1 MKRRAPLFNGF
12 LMLLVSAFVAGCGT
26 TEERQRKK
34 EQSNIRIHAESDAR
48 GDLSSAVSVI
58 RSAPVLLNVERE
70 PLLDEHNVE
79 GASVE
84 DQRGGFV
91 IRVKFDRQGS
101 WILERATVVHRGRRL
116 AIHSEFGTARWL
128 AAPLVT
134 GKNST
139 GEIVFTPDCTREE
152 AERMVRGLNNTA
164 RKLKR
169 KANWPFPSSVDP

>member
-1 MKRRAPLFNGF
+1 MKSRAPLFNGF
-12 LMLLVSAFVAGCGT
+12 LMLLVLAVAAGCGT
-26 TEERQRKK
+26 TEERQRRK
-34 EQSNIRIHAESDAR
+34 EKSTIRIHAEADGR
-48 GDLSSAVSVI
+48 GDLSSAISVI
-58 RSAPVLLNVERE
+58 RSAPVLLNIERE

-79 GASVE
+79 AATVE
-84 DQRGGFV
+84 EQRGGFV

-116 AIHSEFGTARWL
+116 AIHGHFGSARWL

-169 KANWPFPSSVDP
+169 KENWPFPSSVDK